1 MHSHDY
7 VGARGCEVNRSI
19 GEAELLGGPPKK
31 LVDNSKI
38 SQPDKIN
45 KLSGGNIDFPFDS
58 PKKFGPGR
66 VKVVE
71 EVTGVGEV
79 MTTDPRRAIIL
90 DDLNCMGFNKKDL
103 DPSNDV
109 AVESDVEMVHETVL
123 AGNFGS
129 WAKDIQDKVLN
140 EAERKKRDRTIKKLK
155 KKEKFS
161 EKPELEG
168 RSLSDPDLKAR
179 WDFCT
184 NEAKRAL
191 KVGKDLGIQIRGD
204 ENEVVDELTRLEEL
218 DIANRAT

>member
-1 MHSHDY
+1 MEIQHAPRKRDLAETSISKSSSLAIETPSKKSINSDERRKAE
-7 VGARGCEVNRSI
+7 GSGCEVNRSI

-79 MTTDPRRAIIL
+79 MATDPRRAIIL

-103 DPSNDV
+103 DPNNDV
-109 AVESDVEMVHETVL
+109 AVEFDVEMVHETVL
-123 AGNFGS
+123 AGNFES
-129 WAKDIQDKVLN
+129 WAKGVNSLN
-140 EAERKKRDRTIKKLK
+140 NPKNKGLDEVIVDEAESMDFTLK
-155 KKEKFS
+155 NANGNMNFS
-161 EKPELEG
+161 E
-168 RSLSDPDLKAR
+168 
-179 WDFCT
+179 F
-184 NEAKRAL
+184 
-191 KVGKDLGIQIRGD
+191 
-204 ENEVVDELTRLEEL
+204 
-218 DIANRAT
+218 